1 MVNVC
6 RRHFPIPQEFSP
18 QPRGSKTDL
27 ASEGFPRRPFLSSFF
42 PNTASKA
49 LPMNILPLA
58 TLFSFGLCSTPLLSA
73 EVKFEPQTIDPQIA
87 IGYGL
92 AIGDVDGDGDQDI
105 LLADKRDF
113 LWYENPSW
121 KKHLFHTF
129 HKGEKRNQLR
139 DNVCIAARDID
150 GDGKVEVAVGGNWN
164 PGNTDSEEQSGSIHY
179 LGSLGKVQP
188 VQLPHDPTTHR
199 MRWVDTGQK
208 KYALVVLP
216 LHGRGN
222 RGGQG
227 KGVNVTAYFPP
238 SAPSA
243 GGNWKTAIINN
254 ELHKTHNFDSVTEG
268 DSGDSVVIAGAEG
281 ARAVWYA
288 EGKWQSS
295 DLTLPDMNGGA
306 GEIRIGKANPFG
318 VYGEQPLSQKNTYA
332 CIEPLHGNT
341 VAVYEVDGGKGGKT
355 RWQRTVLDDSLAQ
368 GHALEYADV
377 LGTGSLQVIA
387 GWRNP
392 DKKGKVGI
400 KIYVRSEEGKWNTHL
415 LDDNKMACE
424 DLKIADLNKDGK
436 LDIIAC
442 GRATRNVVIYW
453 NK

>member
-1 MVNVC
+1 M
-6 RRHFPIPQEFSP
+6 
-18 QPRGSKTDL
+18 T
-27 ASEGFPRRPFLSSFF
+27 
-42 PNTASKA
+42 
-49 LPMNILPLA
+49 
-58 TLFSFGLCSTPLLSA
+58 
-73 EVKFEPQTIDPQIA
+73 
-87 IGYGL
+87 
-92 AIGDVDGDGDQDI
+92 
-105 LLADKRDF
+105 
-113 LWYENPSW
+113 
-121 KKHLFHTF
+121 
-129 HKGEKRNQLR
+129 
-139 DNVCIAARDID
+139 
-150 GDGKVEVAVGGNWN
+150 
-164 PGNTDSEEQSGSIHY
+164 
-179 LGSLGKVQP
+179 P

-199 MRWVDTGQK
+199 MRWVNTGQK
-208 KYALVVLP
+208 KHALVVLP

-318 VYGEQPLSQKNTYA
+318 VYGERPLSQKNTYA

-341 VAVYEVDGGKGGKT
+341 VAVYEVEGGKGGKT
-355 RWQRTVLDDSLAQ
+355 RWQRTVLDDRLAQ

-400 KIYVRSEEGKWNTHL
+400 KIYVRNEEGKWKTHL

-442 GRATRNVVIYW
+442 GRATRNVIIYW
-453 NK
+453 NR

>member
-1 MVNVC
+1 MK
-6 RRHFPIPQEFSP
+6 IIQ
-18 QPRGSKTDL
+18 
-27 ASEGFPRRPFLSSFF
+27 LS
-42 PNTASKA
+42 
-49 LPMNILPLA
+49 A
-58 TLFSFGLCSTPLLSA
+58 TLSLGFCITSA
-73 EVKFEPQTIDPQIA
+73 YAAEPNFEAQTVDPQIA

-113 LWYENPSW
+113 WWYENPSW

-129 HKGEKRNQLR
+129 HKGEKRGQLR

-179 LGSLGKVQP
+179 LGSLGKVNP
-188 VQLPHDPTTHR
+188 VRLPHDPTTHR
-199 MRWVDTGQK
+199 MRWVDTGDK
-208 KYALVVLP
+208 NYALVVLP

-227 KGVNVTAYFPP
+227 KGVNVTAYIPP
-238 SAPSA
+238 ADPSI
-243 GGNWKTAIINN
+243 GNWKTAIINN
-254 ELHKTHNFDSVTEG
+254 ELHKTHNFDSMS
-268 DSGDSVVIAGAEG
+268 SGSSDSVVIAGAEG
-281 ARAVWYA
+281 ARAVWHTK
-288 EGKWQSS
+288 GTWHSS
-295 DLTLPDMNGGA
+295 DLALPDMNNGA

-318 VYGEQPLSQKNTYA
+318 VYGKQALSQKNTYA

-341 VAVYEVDGGKGGKT
+341 VAVYEVEGGKGGKT
-355 RWQRTVLDDSLAQ
+355 EWQRTVLDDSLAQ

-392 DKKGKVGI
+392 NKEGKVGI
-400 KIYVRSEEGKWNTHL
+400 KLYARAKEGEWKTHL

-442 GRATRNVVIYW
+442 GRSTRNVVIYW